1 MVIYEFLQQLYIDK
15 PLEFKHNLIPGN
27 KIRSVEKE
35 IKKEKSMSIFRSLLG
50 RRQFLVAAGVTSTS
64 ALALNKLAGVID
76 PVFQTGVATAS
87 DKPGT
92 ADVKGAFSSRYR
104 HLLSPLR
111 IGNVVLKNRMMATRA
126 LPYYL
131 QGPETFPADPVIS
144 HLTNL
149 ARNGA
154 AIVTLSTDKYDLSDS
169 SIQNYLA
176 QVTDAIH
183 FYGAK
188 ASIALTQFQEPQGYS
203 ISDFTPPRQSGQTRY
218 FFFGQYKEMPVD
230 MIKKMNEDFANQA
243 KGYQQLG
250 FDMAC
255 IYMSYRSSIFACS
268 LSPAMN
274 KRKDQY
280 GGSHENR
287 ARVVIELCQAIKK
300 ACGQDFLIDAQVS
313 GEEEAGGYTLEDLV
327 KYAKLFEG
335 YVDILQIRGKDLPSS
350 HPMGQNFKKG
360 KPITLRYAEAVKKSG
375 AKIAVAPVG
384 GYQDLDLNEE
394 FIAGGKADMIA
405 MARAFITD
413 PEYGQKACEGRG
425 EDVVPCILCNRCHGI
440 TKTPLLDVCSVNP
453 RVGIAHKIDRMVSAP
468 VTSRKVAVIGGGP
481 AGMKAALTA
490 AERGHRVTLF
500 EKSGSLGGQLKHT
513 DFASFQWPLKD
524 YKDYLIRQVKKAG
537 VELLLNTTATP
548 DTIKVKGYE
557 AVLVAVGAEPVIS
570 SIPGADGGK
579 VYNVI
584 NVYGNEKTLGKNVVV
599 IGGDKIGT
607 QTGMYL
613 AESGHTVTVLTSGKE
628 LIKAEGPHQVIDTYL
643 DMKNFSFITE
653 ATAKNIS
660 EEKVTYIDA
669 KGAEKSIQAD
679 SVVIYAGFKPRMDEA
694 LKFAD
699 SADRF
704 FTIGDCDAV
713 GGMVRACT
721 RTAFAAASQL

>member
-1 MVIYEFLQQLYIDK
+1 VLSCPDFNY
-15 PLEFKHNLIPGN
+15 
-27 KIRSVEKE
+27 
-35 IKKEKSMSIFRSLLG
+35 KEKFMSLCRSLIG
-50 RRQFLVAAGVTSTS
+50 RRQFLAVAGVGSAS
-64 ALALNKLAGVID
+64 ALGIGKLAGAGD
-76 PVFQTGVATAS
+76 PVFQAGLARAS
-87 DKPGT
+87 EGPGM
-92 ADVKGAFSSRYR
+92 ARQGAFSSRYR

-131 QGPETFPADPVIS
+131 QGPETFPADPVMS

-149 ARNGA
+149 AGNGA
-154 AIVTLSTDKYDLSDS
+154 AIVTLSTDKYDLSS
-169 SIQNYLA
+169 SSVQNYLA
-176 QVTDAIH
+176 QVTDAVH

-218 FFFGQYKEMPVD
+218 FFLSGQFKEMPVD
-230 MIKKMNEDFANQA
+230 MIKKMNEDFAKTAQA
-243 KGYQQLG
+243 YQQLG

-255 IYMSYRSSIFACS
+255 VYMSYRSSIYAAS

-287 ARVVIELCQAIKK
+287 ARIIIELCEAIKK
-300 ACGQDFLIDAQVS
+300 ACGQDFLIDGQVS
-313 GEEEAGGYTLEDLV
+313 GEEESGGYTLEDLV

-335 YVDILQIRGKDLPSS
+335 YVDILQIRGKDLPAS

-375 AKIAVAPVG
+375 AKIVVAPVG

-394 FIAGGKADMIA
+394 FITNGKADMIA
-405 MARAFITD
+405 MARAFIAD
-413 PEYGQKACEGRG
+413 PEYGRKAYEGRG

-440 TKTPLLDVCSVNP
+440 SKAPLLDVCSVNP
-453 RVGIAHKIDRMVSAP
+453 GTGIAHKVDRMVSAP
-468 VTSRKVAVIGGGP
+468 VAQRKVAVIGGGP
-481 AGMKAALTA
+481 AGMKAAIVA
-490 AERGHRVTLF
+490 AERGHKVTLF

-513 DFASFQWPLKD
+513 DFAAFQWPLKD
-524 YKDYLIRQVKKAG
+524 YKDYLIRQVKKSG
-537 VELLLNTTATP
+537 VEVLLSTAATP
-548 DTIKVKGYE
+548 EMIKSKDFE
-557 AVLVAVGAEPVIS
+557 AVLVAVGATPVVS
-570 SIPGADGGK
+570 NIPGADANK
-579 VYNVI
+579 VYNAI
-584 NVYGNEKTLGKNVVV
+584 EVYGNEKDLGKNVVV
-599 IGGDKIGT
+599 VGGDKIGT

-613 AESGHTVTVLTSGKE
+613 AENGHTVTVLTGGKE

-643 DMKNFSFITE
+643 DMKNFNFMTE
-653 ATAKNIS
+653 VTVKGIS
-660 EEKVTYIDA
+660 EGKVTYLNA
-669 KGAEKSIQAD
+669 KGSEKSILAD
-679 SVVIYAGFKPRMDEA
+679 SVVIYAGFKPRLDEA
-694 LKFAD
+694 MRFSD

-704 FTIGDCDAV
+704 FIIGDCYAV

-721 RTAFAAASQL
+721 RTAFAAASQI